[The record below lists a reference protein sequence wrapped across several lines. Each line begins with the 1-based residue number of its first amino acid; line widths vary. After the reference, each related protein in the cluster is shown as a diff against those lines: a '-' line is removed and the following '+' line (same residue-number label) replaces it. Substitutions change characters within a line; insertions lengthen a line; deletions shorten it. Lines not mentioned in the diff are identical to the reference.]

1 MKTLGT
7 AVALLAA
14 TTVARA
20 DWQNLDGQPAPN
32 FAVEQ
37 WFNPTDGSTVEDLR
51 GKAILVEFWA
61 TW

>member
-1 MKTLGT
+1 MKTIGM

-20 DWQNLDGQPAPN
+20 DWQNLDGQPAPS
-32 FAVEQ
+32 FEVEK